1 MCKGE
6 KIRLKDIV
14 AYEKSQMLTSNFT
27 VSYILTPIYLIIS
40 FLLIAVCVVLMEID
54 DETYLVP
61 GLLCLGAFV
70 LISILFLA
78 TVPVVRKKVIE
89 AELARYD
96 FDASKIEAS
105 DTWDFSTDELALKF
119 DKYGMSIDGTLH
131 YYNHLLKQV
140 VTGNH
145 YKRVEIYL
153 MFAFSEA
160 ENVIL
165 NVNPTT
171 LKMLTCLN
179 ITLDNQHILDYI
191 LSNKWDAFRQIY
203 DKGYVT
209 LPANGDYRSA
219 G

>member
-1 MCKGE
+1 MREGE
-6 KIRLKDIV
+6 KMRLKDIV
-14 AYEKSQMLTSNFT
+14 AYEKSQMLPLNFT
-27 VSYILTPIYLIIS
+27 VSYILTPIYVVIS
-40 FLLIAVCVVLMEID
+40 FLLITVCVVLMEID

-61 GLLCLGAFV
+61 GLLCLGTFA

-78 TVPVVRKKVIE
+78 TVPVVRKKAIE

-96 FDASKIEAS
+96 FDVSKIER
-105 DTWDFSTDELALKF
+105 DTWDFSTEELALKF
-119 DKYGMSIDGTLH
+119 DEHGMHIDGTLH
-131 YYNHLLKQV
+131 YYNHLRKQV

-153 MFAFSEA
+153 MFALSE
-160 ENVIL
+160 EQNVLL

-171 LKMLTCLN
+171 MKMLTCLN

-191 LSNKWDAFRQIY
+191 LSNKREAFRQIY
-203 DKGYVT
+203 DKSYVT
-209 LPANGDYRSA
+209 LPKNGNRRST